1 TTRTAKTN
9 RLDGETRTCLFGP
22 PTMMQRTHGLAWT
35 LTIAVG
41 CLFSAITATIT
52 SYFISVETPSRD
64 AGDRVVERLQRLA
77 DLRRD
82 GSPTEMEFVAAKAR
96 ALAVERRLE
105 RRLTP
110 PSEKPLRPTAEG
122 HLSGNCSPSPS

>member
-1 TTRTAKTN
+1 M
-9 RLDGETRTCLFGP
+9 L
-22 PTMMQRTHGLAWT
+22 QRTHALAWT

-82 GSPTEMEFVAAKAR
+82 GSLTEMEFVAAKAR
-96 ALAVERRLE
+96 ALAVER
-105 RRLTP
+105 
-110 PSEKPLRPTAEG
+110 
-122 HLSGNCSPSPS
+122 